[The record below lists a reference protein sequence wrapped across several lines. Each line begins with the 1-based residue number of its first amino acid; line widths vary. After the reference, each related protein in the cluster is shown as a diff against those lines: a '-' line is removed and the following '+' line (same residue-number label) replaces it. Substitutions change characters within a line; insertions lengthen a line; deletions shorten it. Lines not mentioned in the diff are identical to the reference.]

1 MNPLYQFLIF
11 FLSIFSLVTI
21 GIIYI
26 EIIQKRD
33 KKYDILNK
41 VFPYGNFWI
50 YPLFF
55 FFTLSTIF
63 MFFFV
68 PSFALVTW
76 LLAIKEQGIEFADP
90 NNMVPVINTLSIFNW
105 QSISA
110 ICGIFFFS
118 SLIMDGHHILRN
130 NKLKRLA
137 HPLPHPELI

>member
-1 MNPLYQFLIF
+1 MNRLYQFLIF

-68 PSFALVTW
+68 PSFALVAW
-76 LLAIKEQGIEFADP
+76 LAIIKVQGIEFADP
-90 NNMVPVINTLSIFNW
+90 NNMMPVINTLSIFNW
-105 QSISA
+105 QSVGA
-110 ICGIFFFS
+110 ICGVYFFS
-118 SLIMDGHHILRN
+118 SLIMDGYRILRYRY
-130 NKLKRLA
+130 LF
-137 HPLPHPELI
+137 HPYPTEVIEVA